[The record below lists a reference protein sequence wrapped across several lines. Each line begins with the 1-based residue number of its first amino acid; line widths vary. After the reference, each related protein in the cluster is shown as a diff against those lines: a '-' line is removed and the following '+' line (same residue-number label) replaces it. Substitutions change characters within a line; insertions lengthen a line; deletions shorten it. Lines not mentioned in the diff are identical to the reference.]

1 MVFQTYPTKLLFM
14 VKPEFIQYLELQE
27 GVFSVMKFHRFDKNI
42 LKYFDEKK
50 YDRVFEIGVVNV
62 TGKARWDEVIYKT
75 KQEFYLGFKSTDDG
89 EFYILD
95 IYYKPEN
102 YKELL
107 FFINQLLKPF
117 KDGTIN
123 DTTTQG

>member
-1 MVFQTYPTKLLFM
+1 M

-50 YDRVFEIGVVNV
+50 YDRVFEIGVVNL

-95 IYYKPEN
+95 IYYKPEKRN
-102 YKELL
+102 ELL
-107 FFINQLLKPF
+107 FFTNQILKPF